1 MERFAN
7 RDVCDVSI
15 LDYVTQKPIMYIDYA
30 NATSTDLT
38 GENVYAYGGH
48 GHVKRVTFSGERAGT
63 LTIETQVQ
71 SFELYQLITGGTL
84 SDTAKIVKRE
94 VLTAGSD
101 GLTLSA
107 TPVANS
113 VNVYAADDDCGTAI
127 EASASGTKVTGT
139 GITNGK
145 SFIVYY
151 IEEKNGVKVVS
162 IGAKSFPTNV
172 TIHGETYMTT
182 ESGETIPY
190 RMIAWKAQAQANAQF
205 GFSNTGDPQTLT
217 ITFDLMADTKNG
229 DKILDLI
236 MEDE

>member
-7 RDVCDVSI
+7 RDVCDISI
-15 LDYVTQKPIMYIDYA
+15 LDYTTQKPIMYIDYA
-30 NATSTDLT
+30 NATSTELT

-48 GHVKRVTFSGERAGT
+48 GHVKRVTFTGERAGT
-63 LTIETQVQ
+63 LTLETQIQ
-71 SFELYQLITGGTL
+71 TFELYQLITGGTL
-84 SDTAKIVKRE
+84 SDTAKVVKRE

-107 TPVANS
+107 TPVGNS
-113 VNVYAADDDCGTAI
+113 VNVYAVDDDCGVAL
-127 EASASGTKVTGT
+127 EASVADKKVTGD
-139 GITNGK
+139 GITSGK

-151 IEEKNGVKVVS
+151 IEEKTNVKSVS
-162 IGAKSFPTNV
+162 IGAQSFPKNV

-182 ESGETIPY
+182 EAGETIPY
-190 RMIAWKAQAQANAQF
+190 KMIAWKAMAQSNAQF

-217 ITFDLMADTKNG
+217 ITFDLMADTKND

-236 MEDE
+236 MED

>member
-7 RDVCDVSI
+7 RDVCDISI

-30 NATSTDLT
+30 NATSTELT
-38 GENVYAYGGH
+38 GESVYAYGGH
-48 GHVKRVTFSGERAGT
+48 GHVKRVTFTGERAGT
-63 LTIETQVQ
+63 LTLETQVQ
-71 SFELYQLITGGTL
+71 TFELYQLITGGTL
-84 SDTAKIVKRE
+84 SDTAKVVKRE

-107 TPVANS
+107 TPVDDT
-113 VNVYAADDDCGTAI
+113 VNVYAATDDCGVAL
-127 EASASGTKVTGT
+127 EASVAGTKVTGD

-145 SFIVYY
+145 EYIVYY
-151 IEEKNGVKVVS
+151 IEEKSNVKSVS
-162 IGAKSFPTNV
+162 IGAQSFPKNV

-182 ESGETIPY
+182 EAGETIPY
-190 RMIAWKAQAQANAQF
+190 KMIAWKAMAQSNAQF

-217 ITFDLMADTKNG
+217 ITFDLMADTKND

-236 MEDE
+236 MEA

>member
-7 RDVCDVSI
+7 RDVCDISI

-30 NATSTDLT
+30 NATSTELT
-38 GENVYAYGGH
+38 GESVYAYGGH
-48 GHVKRVTFSGERAGT
+48 GHAKRVTFTGERAGT
-63 LTIETQVQ
+63 LTLETQVQ
-71 SFELYQLITGGTL
+71 TFELYQLITGGTL
-84 SDTAKIVKRE
+84 SDTAKVVKRE

-107 TPVANS
+107 TPVDDT
-113 VNVYAADDDCGTAI
+113 VNVYAATDDCGVAL
-127 EASASGTKVTGT
+127 EASVAGTKVTGD

-145 SFIVYY
+145 EYIVYY
-151 IEEKNGVKVVS
+151 IEEKSNVKSVS
-162 IGAKSFPTNV
+162 IGAQSFPKNV

-182 ESGETIPY
+182 EAGETIPY
-190 RMIAWKAQAQANAQF
+190 KMIAWKAMAQSNAQF

-217 ITFDLMADTKNG
+217 ITFDLMADTKND

-236 MEDE
+236 MEA

>member
-7 RDVCDVSI
+7 RDVCDISI

-30 NATSTDLT
+30 NATSTELT

-48 GHVKRVTFSGERAGT
+48 GHVKRVTFTGERAGT
-63 LTIETQVQ
+63 LTLETQVQ
-71 SFELYQLITGGTL
+71 TFELYQMITGGTL
-84 SDTAKIVKRE
+84 SDTAKVVKRE

-107 TPVANS
+107 TPVDDT
-113 VNVYAADDDCGTAI
+113 VNVYAATDDCGTSL
-127 EASASGTKVTGT
+127 EASVSGTKVTGD

-145 SFIVYY
+145 EYIVYY
-151 IEEKNGVKVVS
+151 IEEKSNVKSVS
-162 IGAKSFPTNV
+162 IGAQSFPKNV

-190 RMIAWKAQAQANAQF
+190 KMIAWKAMPQSNAQF

-217 ITFDLMADTKNG
+217 ITFDLMRRS
-229 DKILDLI
+229 
-236 MEDE
+236 

>member
-30 NATSTDLT
+30 NATSTELT
-38 GENVYAYGGH
+38 GESVYAYGGH
-48 GHVKRVTFSGERAGT
+48 GHVKRVTFTGERAGT
-63 LTIETQVQ
+63 LTLETQVQ
-71 SFELYQLITGGTL
+71 TFELYQLITGGTL
-84 SDTAKIVKRE
+84 SDTAKVVKRE

-107 TPVANS
+107 TPVDDT
-113 VNVYAADDDCGTAI
+113 VNVYAATDDCGTAI
-127 EASASGTKVTGT
+127 EASVAGSKVTGT
-139 GITNGK
+139 GITSGNEY
-145 SFIVYY
+145 IVYY
-151 IEEKNGVKVVS
+151 IEEKSNVKSVS
-162 IGAKSFPTNV
+162 IGAQSFPKNV

-190 RMIAWKAQAQANAQF
+190 KMIAWKAMAQSNAQF

-217 ITFDLMADTKNG
+217 ITFDLMADTKND

-236 MEDE
+236 MEA